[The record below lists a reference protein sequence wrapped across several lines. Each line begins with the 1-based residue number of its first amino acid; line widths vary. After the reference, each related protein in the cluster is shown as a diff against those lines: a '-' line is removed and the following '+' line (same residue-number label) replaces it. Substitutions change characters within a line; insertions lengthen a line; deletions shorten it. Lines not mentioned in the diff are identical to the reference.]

1 MENIRTMECLEHIRL
16 RASMYIGRI
25 GNGDSPCDGIY
36 TILKEIIMNSID
48 EHQAGCGESIVLDI
62 QDNRVKVRDFGRGI
76 PFNKVFRASTDP
88 MMGGRYDSVEYKK
101 TVGLNGL
108 GLKVTNALSKHFMIT
123 SYRSGEYMSLTFS
136 KGDLIRSDK
145 GQTSERDGLYVE
157 FVPDS
162 EILNEYAFRM
172 DILKD
177 IVNEY
182 CCLHKGLAITLN
194 GVEFISKNGLLDM
207 LDNTCNSAYR
217 YPPIHICDERFEIVF
232 THISDSEEFIRSY
245 VNDHHTKDG
254 GTHHDAF
261 HEALSYALSRCFNK
275 KITTKQCTLGLVAI
289 IKVNIQ
295 WPIFANAGKDI
306 LGSRHMWYDAEG
318 NHGPTIYETFK
329 KAFLKAISDNGDV
342 LTELEAIWERFE

>member
-48 EHQAGCGESIVLDI
+48 EYLNGFGQSIILDV
-62 QDNRVKVRDFGRGI
+62 QDDMVKVRDFGCGI
-76 PFNKVFRASTDP
+76 PFDKIFRAATDP
-88 MMGGRYDSVEYKK
+88 NSGGRYDSVEYKK

-182 CCLHKGLAITLN
+182 CCLHKGLKITLN
-194 GVEFISKNGLLDM
+194 GVEYVSQNGLLDK
-207 LDNTCNSAYR
+207 LDIILHQPYR
-217 YPPIHICDERFEIVF
+217 YAPIHICDERFEIAF
-232 THISDSEEFIRSY
+232 THIDALEEQIISY
-245 VNDHHTKDG
+245 VNDHHTGNG
-254 GTHHDAF
+254 GTQ
-261 HEALSYALSRCFNK
+261 HEAFCKALAYVLSKYFNK
-275 KITTKQCTLGLVAI
+275 EITQEQCSKGLVAV
-289 IKVNIQ
+289 IKVSIQ
-295 WPIFANAGKDI
+295 WPSFANCSKNTLA
-306 LGSRHMWYDAEG
+306 SPHMWYDADDK
-318 NHGPTIYETFK
+318 HGPTIYATFK
-329 KAFLKAISDNGDV
+329 HALLKTMRAKKRV
-342 LTELEAIWERFE
+342 VR

>member
-48 EHQAGCGESIVLDI
+48 EHQAGCGKSIVIDI

-76 PFNKVFRASTDP
+76 PFDKVFRASTDP
-88 MMGGRYDSVEYKK
+88 IMGGRYDRVEYKK

-108 GLKVTNALSKHFMIT
+108 GLKITNALSKHFMIT

-157 FVPDS
+157 FVHDS

-245 VNDHHTKDG
+245 VNDQHTKDG
-254 GTHHDAF
+254 GTHHKAF
-261 HEALSYALSRCFNK
+261 YQALAFALSKCLNK
-275 KITTKQCTLGLVAI
+275 KITTKQCRKGLVAL
-289 IKVNIQ
+289 IKLNIQ
-295 WPIFANAGKDI
+295 WPIFVNAEKTI
-306 LGSRHMWYDAEG
+306 LGSRCMWYDADE
-318 NHGPTIYETFK
+318 NNGPTIYETFK
-329 KAFLKAISDNGDV
+329 KALLKALSDDDEV
-342 LTELEAIWERFE
+342 LTKFDAIWEQ

>member
-48 EHQAGCGESIVLDI
+48 EHQAGCGKSIVLDI

-76 PFNKVFRASTDP
+76 PFDKVFRAATDP
-88 MMGGRYDSVEYKK
+88 MMGGRYDSVEYNK

-123 SYRSGEYMSLTFS
+123 SYKSGEYMSLTFS
-136 KGDLIRSDK
+136 KGNLIRTDK

-162 EILNEYAFRM
+162 EILNEHAFRI

-182 CCLHKGLAITLN
+182 CCLHKGLAITLD

-207 LDNTCNSAYR
+207 LDNTCNPAYR
-217 YPPIHICDERFEIVF
+217 YPPIHLCDERFEIVF
-232 THISDSEEFIRSY
+232 THTSDSEEFIRSY
-245 VNDHHTKDG
+245 VNDHHTKEG
-254 GTHHDAF
+254 GTHYDAF
-261 HEALSYALSRCFNK
+261 RQALSYTLSRCLNK
-275 KITTKQCTLGLVAI
+275 KITTKQCTRGLVAA
-289 IKVNIQ
+289 IKVNVQ
-295 WPIFANAGKDI
+295 WPIFANAGKTI
-306 LGSRHMWYDAEG
+306 LGSRYMWYDEEE

-329 KAFLKAISDNGDV
+329 TALLKAISDNEKV
-342 LTELEAIWERFE
+342 LTEFDAIWEQ

>member
-1 MENIRTMECLEHIRL
+1 
-16 RASMYIGRI
+16 MYIGRI

-48 EHQAGCGESIVLDI
+48 EHQAGFGKSIVLDI

-76 PFNKVFRASTDP
+76 PFDKVFRASTDP

-108 GLKVTNALSKHFMIT
+108 GLKVTNALSRHFMIT

-136 KGDLIRSDK
+136 KGDFIRSDK

-207 LDNTCNSAYR
+207 LDNTCYSAYR

-245 VNDHHTKDG
+245 VNDQHTKDG
-254 GTHHDAF
+254 GTHHKAF
-261 HEALSYALSRCFNK
+261 YQALAFALSKCLNK
-275 KITTKQCTLGLVAI
+275 KITTKQCRKGLVAL
-289 IKVNIQ
+289 IKVSIQ
-295 WPIFANAGKDI
+295 WPSFANCSKNTLA
-306 LGSRHMWYDAEG
+306 SPHMWYDADE
-318 NHGPTIYETFK
+318 NNGPTIYETFK
-329 KAFLKAISDNGDV
+329 HALLKTMRAKK
-342 LTELEAIWERFE
+342 ELFANLEGIWE

>member
-48 EHQAGCGESIVLDI
+48 EHQAGCGKSIVLDI

-76 PFNKVFRASTDP
+76 PFDKVFRASTDP

-108 GLKVTNALSKHFMIT
+108 GLKVTNALSRHFMIT

-136 KGDLIRSDK
+136 KGDFIRSDK

-207 LDNTCNSAYR
+207 LDNTCYSAYR

-245 VNDHHTKDG
+245 VNDQHTKDG
-254 GTHHDAF
+254 GTHHKAF
-261 HEALSYALSRCFNK
+261 YQALAFALSKCLNK
-275 KITTKQCTLGLVAI
+275 KITTKQCRKGLVAL
-289 IKVNIQ
+289 IKVSIQ
-295 WPIFANAGKDI
+295 WPSFANCSKNTLA
-306 LGSRHMWYDAEG
+306 SPHMWYDADE
-318 NHGPTIYETFK
+318 NNGPTIYETFK
-329 KAFLKAISDNGDV
+329 HALLKTMRAQK
-342 LTELEAIWERFE
+342 ELFANLEGIWE